1 MEEKKNLEGTNMK
14 IDRVKMSPEEIEEKK
29 LFLMG
34 AKLNKVDSDIQLEE
48 LEEQLAQQIPKKMLE
63 DSIKEIKEDIKNKVI
78 RRQTKDGYEK
88 ITDASEADVALM
100 KIKLKSLL
108 KMQKADLPMGDLR
121 YQIAKLRSQKE
132 RIDSPEKQIKKL
144 EKELREGYTSVLVP
158 KDEQTYAN

>member
-1 MEEKKNLEGTNMK
+1 
-14 IDRVKMSPEEIEEKK
+14 
-29 LFLMG
+29 
-34 AKLNKVDSDIQLEE
+34 
-48 LEEQLAQQIPKKMLE
+48 MLE

-78 RRQTKDGYEK
+78 RRQTKEGYEK
-88 ITDASEADVALM
+88 NNEASEADIELM

-144 EKELREGYTSVLVP
+144 EKELREGYASVLVP
-158 KDEQTYAN
+158 RDEQTYTD

>member
-48 LEEQLAQQIPKKMLE
+48 LEEQLAQQIPKRMLE

-78 RRQTKDGYEK
+78 RRQTKEGYEK
-88 ITDASEADVALM
+88 TTDASEADVALM

-158 KDEQTYAN
+158 KDEQTYTN

>member
-34 AKLNKVDSDIQLEE
+34 AKLNKLDSDIQLEE
-48 LEEQLAQQIPKKMLE
+48 LEEQLAQEIPKKMLE

-78 RRQTKDGYEK
+78 RRQTKEGYEK
-88 ITDASEADVALM
+88 NNEASEADVELM

-144 EKELREGYTSVLVP
+144 EKELREGYASVLVP
-158 KDEQTYAN
+158 RDEQTYTD